1 MSMKKILLLKLE
13 NEQSPKPIEGLDKFA
28 EIANQHG
35 LELKTLNYRQ
45 LTQEKIDE
53 SHLYAQIQEAHGFL
67 INSTSLLSDASIRDA
82 INSRLNEGAIA
93 FADLPGPSQPQ
104 KEGDLFFQE
113 LGLEPTSIRASAR
126 KHSKIITEG
135 THSSLI
141 ECNRHGFEYG
151 FRDANL
157 FEGVSTLLLQQP
169 NGLGCFGNA
178 KPILSLPLSEIS
190 LIETRSD
197 VFVDGLNRP
206 EFPLMGVVA
215 KDGWKGK
222 VIATT
227 AGFIHDSYPNI
238 FGNIFPG
245 IEGGN
250 NIQLTQN
257 LIRIISE
264 GFPLPGRTWQSVYS
278 LFSEI
283 EFRCL
288 EITRSLL
295 SNKFG
300 NNWFDLSCPTN
311 IKEKCSVRASYELP
325 GAPLYIFLDLI
336 DFKNIWK
343 ENWSHFSVVFATAS
357 LPNPSKNSALKFF
370 QELNEIRKV
379 VAHPIRQL
387 HSGSASPS
395 NEQFTLIKQ
404 TLEKLKALQIQMY
417 YLKS

>member
-1 MSMKKILLLKLE
+1 MPMKKILLLKLE
-13 NEQSPKPIEGLDKFA
+13 NEQSPKPIKGLNKFN

-35 LELKTLNYRQ
+35 LELKTLNFRHLNQ
-45 LTQEKIDE
+45 NKIDE

-67 INSTSLLSDASIRDA
+67 INSTNLLSDANIRNA
-82 INSRLNEGAIA
+82 INARLKEGAIA
-93 FADLPGPSQPQ
+93 FADIPGPTEQQ
-104 KEGDLFFQE
+104 KDGDLFFQE
-113 LGLEPTSIRASAR
+113 LGLEPTSIRACAR
-126 KHSKIITEG
+126 KHSKVITEG
-135 THSSLI
+135 DHPSLI
-141 ECNRHGFEYG
+141 EFNRHGFEYG

-169 NGLGCFGNA
+169 NGLGCLGNT

-190 LIETRSD
+190 LLETRRD
-197 VFVDGLNRP
+197 VYVDGLNRP

-215 KDGWKGK
+215 KDDWKGK

-227 AGFIHDSYPNI
+227 AGFIHDSYPNM
-238 FGNIFPG
+238 FGYIFPG

-264 GFPLPGRTWQSVYS
+264 GFPLPGRTWQSIYI

-283 EFRCL
+283 ELRCL

-300 NNWFDLSCPTN
+300 NNWFDLSCPAV
-311 IKEKCSVRASYELP
+311 IKEKCLARASYELP
-325 GAPLYIFLDLI
+325 GVPLYIFLDLI

-343 ENWSHFSVVFATAS
+343 ENWSHFSVFFATAS

-387 HSGSASPS
+387 HPRSASPS

-404 TLEKLKALQIQMY
+404 TLEKLKT
-417 YLKS
+417 LKI